1 MPAFDWQF
9 PVTLLL
15 ARVLWSASCRDH
27 PELRAIKR
35 QKVARH
41 IDKKFGAAGYTEANS
56 RVRAIEEIRAVLDGR
71 VDAILR
77 WQAAIRSDNAG
88 LGDIGPRSQSHPRS
102 SDRDPLACARHPVG
116 ARTTSPSEYLGRFD
130 AITCRIR
137 TNSHSRNDLVLTL
150 FASDGIDYHR
160 FGWRILL
167 AEDDS

>member
-1 MPAFDWQF
+1 
-9 PVTLLL
+9 VNLLL

-77 WQAAIRSDNAG
+77 LQAAIRSDNTG
-88 LGDIGPRSQSHPRS
+88 IGDIR
-102 SDRDPLACARHPVG
+102 PVG
-116 ARTTSPSEYLGRFD
+116 RNLARALRTEIRWRARAIRLAGGRRRRPN
-130 AITCRIR
+130 T
-137 TNSHSRNDLVLTL
+137 
-150 FASDGIDYHR
+150 
-160 FGWRILL
+160 
-167 AEDDS
+167 